1 MDPLSVAASI
11 ITVAGALYAVT
22 KTLIKFAKSL
32 AHAAK
37 EVNYIAKEMTGFSTI
52 LRALRNILQQVP
64 PEILQGLNL
73 TQTCHDLVRQA
84 KDNVREF
91 NKFLTGL
98 EPLLDSANA
107 TLVSRTKAR
116 LKWSNQK
123 TVLAML
129 RAKLDSS
136 KLTLILC
143 VTMIHLRV
151 ALGELAA
158 PKKKSKEK
166 KPEEDDEKDND
177 GMDDLPDQV

>member
-11 ITVAGALYAVT
+11 ITVAGALYTVS

-37 EVNYIAKEMTGFSTI
+37 EINYIAKEMSGFSTI
-52 LRALRNILQQVP
+52 MRALRNILQQVP
-64 PEILQGLNL
+64 PDILQALNL
-73 TQTCHDLVRQA
+73 TKICHRLVRQA

-91 NKFLTGL
+91 TTFFTHL

-107 TLVSRTKAR
+107 TLFAKTKAR
-116 LKWSNQK
+116 LQWSTQK
-123 TVLAML
+123 SVLAVL

-151 ALGELAA
+151 VLGELGAGEERA
-158 PKKKSKEK
+158 KKNKAVL
-166 KPEEDDEKDND
+166 DDVH
-177 GMDDLPDQV
+177 GQM